1 MSRLAL
7 CFYTGGMRGEAWR
20 WRRRLWAWEEEEL
33 LEECR
38 LLLHDVSLQTSVS
51 NVWQWLP
58 DPSWGYS
65 VRGVYDMLTSKESPQ
80 MQNDLELIQ
89 HKQVSLKVTIFAWR
103 LLRDRLPTK
112 SNFPNRGILSFEACL
127 CVASCGQVEDAR
139 HLFLS
144 CSFFGSLWPLLQSWI
159 GFEGAHHQDISDH
172 FTQIF

>member
-58 DPSWGYS
+58 DPS
-65 VRGVYDMLTSKESPQ
+65 
-80 MQNDLELIQ
+80 
-89 HKQVSLKVTIFAWR
+89 
-103 LLRDRLPTK
+103 
-112 SNFPNRGILSFEACL
+112 
-127 CVASCGQVEDAR
+127 
-139 HLFLS
+139 
-144 CSFFGSLWPLLQSWI
+144 
-159 GFEGAHHQDISDH
+159 
-172 FTQIF
+172 